1 MKVSCLQEN
10 LNRGLAIVGRAV
22 AARATLPVLSNVML
36 ATDQSRLKLSATN
49 LEISINCWIGA
60 KVDQEGAITVPGRL
74 ITDFISSLPPE
85 RVDME
90 LMGATQTLNLKCAR
104 VEANIKGIGAEE
116 FPLIPSF
123 TGDYNVTLDSS
134 LLRDMIQQVTFAAAT
149 DEARP
154 VMTGVL
160 TKIGDST
167 LTMAAADGFRLSVRT
182 TALETPPPE
191 PLSIIIPARTLNEVN
206 RISGDEDQPIEMTVT
221 PQRNQVLFHLQDID
235 LISQLIEG
243 TYPAYEQIMPKSY
256 TTRTVIDTSRL
267 LHATRVAA
275 IFARDA
281 ANLLRLKITEGRVTV
296 IATTA
301 EVGDD
306 VEDLDATVT
315 GEEIEIAFNANYLMD
330 VLGVIN
336 APQVALETTT
346 PTSPGVIRA
355 VGFEDFTH
363 IVMPMHI
370 AR

>member
-1 MKVSCLQEN
+1 VKVSCLQEN

-22 AARATLPVLSNVML
+22 ATRATLPVLSNVML

-60 KVDQEGAITVPGRL
+60 KVEKEGAITVPGRL

-85 RVDME
+85 QVDME
-90 LMGATQTLNLKCAR
+90 LIGATQTMNLKCAR
-104 VEANIKGIGAEE
+104 VQANIKGIDAQE

-123 TGDYNVTLDSS
+123 TGDYHITLGSNLLKDMIRQVTL
-134 LLRDMIQQVTFAAAT
+134 AAAT

-182 TALETPPPE
+182 TTLESPPLE
-191 PLSIIIPARTLNEVN
+191 SLSIIIPARTLNELN
-206 RISGDEDQPIEMTVT
+206 RISGDEEQPIELTVT
-221 PQRNQVLFHLQDID
+221 PQHNQVLFHLPDID

-243 TYPAYEQIMPKSY
+243 TYPAYEQIMPKGY
-256 TTRTVIDTSRL
+256 TTQTLVDTSRF
-267 LHATRVAA
+267 LHAIRVAA

-281 ANLLRLKITEGRVTV
+281 ANLLRLKITSGKVTV
-296 IATTA
+296 MAATA
-301 EVGDD
+301 EIGDN
-306 VEDLDATVT
+306 VEDLDAVVT
-315 GEEIEIAFNANYLMD
+315 GKDIEIAFNARYLMD
-330 VLGVIN
+330 VLEVISTE
-336 APQVALETTT
+336 QVVLETTT
-346 PTSPGVIRA
+346 PTSPGVIKG